1 MSEQK
6 KPDMNQ
12 KGKPKF
18 NKKTAK
24 RLLKYVTETYK
35 IQFVIV
41 FVCILL
47 SAIATTAVSLSL
59 RYLLDD
65 FILPLI
71 GQKEPNF
78 AGLYQALAVLGCI
91 FLVGVVA
98 TFIYTRMMVF
108 IGQGVL
114 KRVRDDMFEH
124 MQTLPIRYFDQNTN
138 GSVMSLYTNDTD
150 TLRQMISQ
158 AIPQALMSLFT
169 IIVTFISMLILS
181 PLLTVL
187 AVLIIFLMLFVTGKI
202 GARSGKYFVRQQM
215 SLADVTGFVEERMNG
230 QRVVKVFNHEK
241 KSEEEFD
248 KLNEAL
254 FESAAQANKY
264 GNMMGPVIG
273 NIGNL
278 QFVLTAVLGG
288 ILSVTGV
295 GGITLGVMASYLQF
309 TKSFTQPFMQVA
321 QQFNS
326 IVMALAGAERIF
338 NLIDEKP
345 EDDEGYV
352 TLVNAKKDADGNI
365 TECRE
370 RTGMWAW
377 KHPHSADGSVS
388 YTELKGDVRFE
399 DVTFGYNE
407 DKTILHDISLY
418 AKPGQ
423 KLAFVGSTGAGKTTI
438 TNLINRFY
446 DIQDGKIRYDG
457 INITKIKKD
466 DLRHSLGIV
475 LQDTHLFTGT
485 IRDNIR
491 YGKLDATDEEIYAAA
506 KLAHADQFI
515 QMLPKGYDTMLSGDG
530 EELSQGQRQLLS
542 IARAA
547 VADPPVLILDEAT
560 SSIDTRTESIVQKGM
575 DNLMKGRTVFVIAHR
590 LSTIRNSD
598 AIIVLDH
605 GRIIE
610 RGDHKDLIRQKGTYY
625 QLYTGKLELS

>member
-1 MSEQK
+1 
-6 KPDMNQ
+6 MNR
-12 KGKPKF
+12 KPKVSKE
-18 NKKTAK
+18 NLQTAK
-24 RLLKYVTETYK
+24 RLLKYVTGTYK
-35 IQFVIV
+35 VRFVIV
-41 FVCILL
+41 FICILL
-47 SAIATTAVSLSL
+47 SSIASISVSLSL
-59 RYLLDD
+59 KFLIDD
-65 FILPLI
+65 FISPLI
-71 GQKEPNF
+71 GQKDPNF
-78 AGLYQALAVLGCI
+78 AELYRALAVLGSI
-91 FLVGVVA
+91 FLMGVIA
-98 TFIYTRMMVF
+98 TFTYTRLMVY

-114 KRVRDDMFEH
+114 KKVRDDMFEH

-138 GSVMSLYTNDTD
+138 GSIMSLYTNDTD

-158 AIPQALMSLFT
+158 SIPQALMSFFT

-181 PLLTVL
+181 PLLTIL
-187 AVLIIFLMLFVTGKI
+187 AVLIIGLMIFVTKKI
-202 GARSGKYFVRQQM
+202 GGNSGKYFVRQQK

-230 QRVVKVFNHEK
+230 QRVVKVFNHER

-254 FESAAQANKY
+254 FESAAQANTFA
-264 GNMMGPVIG
+264 NMMGPVIG

-278 QFVLTAVLGG
+278 QFVLVSVLGG
-288 ILSVTGV
+288 FLSIMGS

-338 NLIDEKP
+338 QLIDEEP
-345 EDDEGYV
+345 EKDEGYV
-352 TLVNAKKDADGNI
+352 TLVNARKDEKGNLV
-365 TECRE
+365 ECKE

-388 YTELKGDVRFE
+388 YTELTGDVVFE
-399 DVTFGYNE
+399 NVTFGYNE
-407 DKTILHDISLY
+407 DKVILKNISLY

-446 DIQDGKIRYDG
+446 DIQEGKIRYDG

-466 DLRHSLGIV
+466 DLRRSLGIV

-485 IRDNIR
+485 IIDNIR
-491 YGKLDATDEEIYAAA
+491 YGKLDATDEEVYAAA
-506 KLAHADQFI
+506 RLAHADQFI
-515 QMLPKGYDTMLSGDG
+515 QMLPNGYQTMLSGDG

-547 VADPPVLILDEAT
+547 VANPPVLILDEAT

-598 AIIVLDH
+598 AIIVLEH
-605 GRIIE
+605 GKIIE
-610 RGDHKDLIRQKGTYY
+610 RGDHADLIKMKGTYY

>member
-6 KPDMNQ
+6 KPDINQ

-35 IQFVIV
+35 IQFVVV

-78 AGLYQALAVLGCI
+78 AELYQALAVLGCI
-91 FLVGVVA
+91 FLVGVIA

-215 SLADVTGFVEERMNG
+215 SLAEVTGFVEERMNG

>member
-1 MSEQK
+1 MNK
-6 KPDMNQ
+6 KKRISKNDI
-12 KGKPKF
+12 
-18 NKKTAK
+18 KTAK

-35 IQFVIV
+35 FRFVLV
-41 FVCILL
+41 FICILI
-47 SAIATTAVSLSL
+47 SAVASISVSLSL
-59 RYLLDD
+59 KFMLDD
-65 FILPLI
+65 YIIPLI
-71 GQKEPNF
+71 GQQNPNYTE
-78 AGLYQALAVLGCI
+78 LYQALGVLACI
-91 FLVGVVA
+91 FIAGVLA
-98 TFIYTRMMVF
+98 TFTYTRLMVY

-124 MQTLPIRYFDQNTN
+124 MQTLPIRYFDERTN
-138 GSVMSLYTNDTD
+138 GSIMSLYTNDTD
-150 TLRQMISQ
+150 ALRQMISQ

-169 IIVTFISMLILS
+169 IIVTFISMLVLS
-181 PLLTVL
+181 PILTVL
-187 AVLIIFLMLFVTGKI
+187 AFVVSGMMMKVRGKI
-202 GARSGKYFVRQQM
+202 GGNSGKYFVKQQN

-230 QRVVKVFNHEK
+230 QRVVKVFNHERI
-241 KSEEEFD
+241 SEQEFD
-248 KLNEAL
+248 ELNEAL
-254 FESAAQANKY
+254 FKSASQANKFA
-264 GNMMGPVIG
+264 NMMGPVIG

-288 ILSVTGV
+288 FLSVAGI

-338 NLIDEKP
+338 ALIDEEP
-345 EDDEGYV
+345 EKDEGYV

-365 TECRE
+365 TECKE

-377 KHPHSADGSVS
+377 KHPHSADGSVT
-388 YTELKGDVRFE
+388 YTELTGDVRFE
-399 DVTFGYNE
+399 DVTFGYKE
-407 DKTILHDISLY
+407 DKVILHDISLF

-446 DIQDGKIRYDG
+446 DIQEGKIRYDG
-457 INITKIKKD
+457 INIDKIKKD
-466 DLRHSLGIV
+466 DLRRSLGIV

-485 IRDNIR
+485 IMDNIR
-491 YGKLDATDEEIYAAA
+491 YGNLNATDEQVYEAA

-515 QMLPKGYDTMLSGDG
+515 KMLPHGYQTLLSGDG

-547 VADPPVLILDEAT
+547 VANPPVLILDEAT

-590 LSTIRNSD
+590 LSTIRNSN
-598 AIIVLDH
+598 AIIVLEH
-605 GRIIE
+605 GKIIE
-610 RGDHKDLIRQKGTYY
+610 RGDHEDLIKNKDTYY

>member
-1 MSEQK
+1 MSK
-6 KPDMNQ
+6 NQ
-12 KGKPKF
+12 KSGVSK
-18 NKKTAK
+18 NTAKTAK
-24 RLLKYVTETYK
+24 RLLKYVTGMYK
-35 IQFVIV
+35 VQFVIV

-47 SAIATTAVSLSL
+47 SSVASISVSLSL
-59 RYLLDD
+59 KFLLDD
-65 FILPLI
+65 FIIPLI
-71 GQKEPNF
+71 GQKQPNF
-78 AGLYQALAVLGCI
+78 AELYQAMAVLGCI
-91 FLVGVVA
+91 FLVGVVS
-98 TFIYTRMMVF
+98 TFAYTRMMVT

-114 KRVRDDMFEH
+114 KQVRDDMFEH

-138 GSVMSLYTNDTD
+138 GSIMSLYTNDTD
-150 TLRQMISQ
+150 TLRQMINQS
-158 AIPQALMSLFT
+158 IPQALMSFFT

-187 AVLIIFLMLFVTGKI
+187 AVVMIGVLLLVTKKI
-202 GARSGKYFVRQQM
+202 GGNSGKFFVRQQIA
-215 SLADVTGFVEERMNG
+215 LADVTGYVEERMNG
-230 QRVVKVFNHEK
+230 QRVVKVFNHEN
-241 KSEEEFD
+241 KSKEEFD
-248 KLNEAL
+248 KLNEQL
-254 FESAAQANKY
+254 FESAANANTFA
-264 GNMMGPVIG
+264 NMMGPVIG

-288 ILSVTGV
+288 FLSVQGV

-338 NLIDEKP
+338 NLIDEEP
-345 EDDEGYV
+345 EMDEGYV
-352 TLVNAKKDADGNI
+352 ELVNAKKDAQGNI
-365 TECRE
+365 VECKE

-377 KHPHSADGSVS
+377 KHPHEADGTVT

-399 DVTFGYNE
+399 DVTFGYNS
-407 DKTILHDISLY
+407 DKVILQDISLF

-446 DIQDGKIRYDG
+446 DIQGGKIRYDG

-466 DLRHSLGIV
+466 DLRRSLGIV

-485 IRDNIR
+485 IMENIR
-491 YGKLDATDEEIYAAA
+491 YGKLDATDEEVYEAAR
-506 KLAHADQFI
+506 LSHADQFI
-515 QMLPKGYDTMLSGDG
+515 RMLPNGYDTVLSGDG

-547 VADPPVLILDEAT
+547 VANPPVLILDEAT

-598 AIIVLDH
+598 AIIVLEH
-605 GRIIE
+605 GKIIE
-610 RGDHKDLIRQKGTYY
+610 RGDHEDLIQMKGTYY

>member
-1 MSEQK
+1 MSK
-6 KPDMNQ
+6 NQ
-12 KGKPKF
+12 KSGVSK
-18 NKKTAK
+18 NTAKTAK
-24 RLLKYVTETYK
+24 RLLKYVTGMYK
-35 IQFVIV
+35 VQFVIV

-47 SAIATTAVSLSL
+47 SSVASISVSLSL
-59 RYLLDD
+59 KFLLDD
-65 FILPLI
+65 FIIPLI
-71 GQKEPNF
+71 GQKQPNF
-78 AGLYQALAVLGCI
+78 AELYQAMAVLGCI
-91 FLVGVVA
+91 FLVGVVS
-98 TFIYTRMMVF
+98 TFVYTRMMVT

-114 KRVRDDMFEH
+114 KQVRDDMFEH

-138 GSVMSLYTNDTD
+138 GSIMSLYTNDTD
-150 TLRQMISQ
+150 TLRQMINQS
-158 AIPQALMSLFT
+158 IPQALMSFFT

-187 AVLIIFLMLFVTGKI
+187 AVVMIGVLLLVTKKI
-202 GARSGKYFVRQQM
+202 GGNSGKFFVRQQIA
-215 SLADVTGFVEERMNG
+215 LADVTGYVEERMNG
-230 QRVVKVFNHEK
+230 QRVVKVFNHEN
-241 KSEEEFD
+241 KSKEEFD
-248 KLNEAL
+248 KLNEQL
-254 FESAAQANKY
+254 FESAANANTFA
-264 GNMMGPVIG
+264 NMMGPVIG

-288 ILSVTGV
+288 FLSVQGV

-338 NLIDEKP
+338 DLIDEEP
-345 EDDEGYV
+345 EMDEGYV
-352 TLVNAKKDADGNI
+352 ELVNAKKDAKGNI
-365 TECRE
+365 VECKE

-377 KHPHSADGSVS
+377 KHPHEADGTVT

-399 DVTFGYNE
+399 DVTFGYNS
-407 DKTILHDISLY
+407 DKVILQDISLF

-446 DIQDGKIRYDG
+446 DIQGGKIRYDG

-466 DLRHSLGIV
+466 DLRRSLGIV

-485 IRDNIR
+485 IMENIR
-491 YGKLDATDEEIYAAA
+491 YGKLDATDEEVYEAAR
-506 KLAHADQFI
+506 LSHADQFI
-515 QMLPKGYDTMLSGDG
+515 RMLPNGYDTVLSGDG

-547 VADPPVLILDEAT
+547 VANPPVLILDEAT
-560 SSIDTRTESIVQKGM
+560 SSIDARTESIVQKGM

-598 AIIVLDH
+598 AIIVLEH
-605 GRIIE
+605 GKIIE
-610 RGDHKDLIRQKGTYY
+610 RGDHEDLIQMKGIYY